1 MSQLRKLA
9 PNEFERKFGAPPNI
23 VVPGKMHEHV
33 VHNGVSWARVIAPP
47 TLFGRPIKMAATA
60 IIDVTSMN
68 VLKARN
74 DQVYDKL
81 PDDSSELPLAEPY
94 FWVEKSEYEAWSL
107 SAQDW
112 WLGRHHVE
120 TLRRSRWTIPE
131 FDANNPARKCGVAL
145 QRNRSSTG
153 TLYEVVVENDREKCG
168 PRSVLHRG
176 TDAHHASELYR
187 MIVAIRF

>member
-9 PNEFERKFGAPPNI
+9 PSEFEQKFGAPPNV

-47 TLFGRPIKMAATA
+47 TLFGRPIKMAAAA
-60 IIDVTSMN
+60 IIDTTSMT

-81 PDDSSELPLAEPY
+81 PDDAAELPLAEPY
-94 FWVEKSEYEAWSL
+94 FWFDRSNVEAWSL
-107 SAQDW
+107 STEDW

-131 FDANNPARKCGVAL
+131 FDSNNPSRKCGVAL
-145 QRNRSSTG
+145 VRNRSSTG
-153 TLYEVVVENDREKCG
+153 TFYEVVVENDREKCG

-176 TDAHHASELYR
+176 TDARHAGELYR
-187 MIVAIRF
+187 MVVAIKF